1 MCMDDLM
8 VARERSH
15 DPFKL
20 ARFCDEME
28 AFRLYTGQLRK

>member
-1 MCMDDLM
+1 MA
-8 VARERSH
+8 ARERAH

-28 AFRLYTGQLRK
+28 AFRLYTGE